1 MERTNAVALPPPGLD
16 ADSSVL
22 DVMADRRSRRSL
34 SGESLSLDALGT
46 LCWAAQGVT
55 DEADGFRTA
64 PSAGA
69 TYPLSLVV
77 VVGAA
82 GASGIDAGVYRYD
95 PAEHVLRQTRAGD
108 VREALQGACMDQ
120 SWVGDAP
127 VNLVLTATPERT
139 ARQYGDRG
147 RERYVPIEVGH
158 AGQNIYLA
166 AAALGYG
173 TVNVGA
179 FDDEAVGD
187 IVDVEDEEYPMAVYP
202 VGVPR

>member
-1 MERTNAVALPPPGLD
+1 MERTNAVELPPPVLD
-16 ADSSVL
+16 ADTSVL
-22 DVMADRRSRRSL
+22 GVMADRRSRRSL
-34 SGESLSLDALGT
+34 AGESLSLDDLGV
-46 LCWAAQGVT
+46 LCWAAQGVS
-55 DEADGFRTA
+55 DEAEGFRTA

-77 VVGAA
+77 VVGEDAV
-82 GASGIDAGVYRYD
+82 SRVDAGVYRYD
-95 PAEHVLRQTRAGD
+95 PAEHGLRQTRAGD
-108 VREALQGACMDQ
+108 LQADLQEACLDQ

-127 VNLVLTATPERT
+127 VDLVLTARPERT

-158 AGQNIYLA
+158 AGQNVYLA
-166 AAALGYG
+166 AEALGYG

-187 IVDVEDEEYPMAVYP
+187 IAGVADDEYPMAVYP